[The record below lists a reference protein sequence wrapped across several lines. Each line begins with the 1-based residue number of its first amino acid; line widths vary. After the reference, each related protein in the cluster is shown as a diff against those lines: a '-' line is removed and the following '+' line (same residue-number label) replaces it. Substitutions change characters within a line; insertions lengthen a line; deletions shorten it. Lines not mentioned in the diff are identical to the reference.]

1 MLSKLV
7 SSVDGNVGKRIGFL
21 FMFNTLGAAF
31 GCFLADCAFIR
42 ILGVLGAGAVACS
55 LNVGVAALS
64 RAV

>member
-7 SSVDGNVGKRIGFL
+7 SSVDGNVGKRIGF
-21 FMFNTLGAAF
+21 MFNTLGAAF
-31 GCFLADCAFIR
+31 GCFLADHAFIR